1 MSLQNREAAAPS
13 EQAPVMQASPKLV
26 LASASPRRQELLA
39 QIGITPDIVDPADIP
54 EFPEKGE
61 KPRQYAGRLAL
72 EKAEAVASRQKGG
85 FILAADT
92 VVAVGQRSLGKA
104 ADEKEAKAYLSL
116 LSGRTHRVYT
126 GTALILPDGAIRSK
140 TVESKVT
147 FKPLDSNDIAMYI
160 KSDEWRG
167 KAGAYAIQGLGSIFI
182 RKIQGSYSNI
192 VGLPLHEVSMMLQG
206 NGFNIWHRSGLMP
219 KTGD

>member
-1 MSLQNREAAAPS
+1 MSSSDLDPLMH
-13 EQAPVMQASPKLV
+13 PPPKLI
-26 LASASPRRQELLA
+26 LASASPRRQELLD
-39 QIGITPDIVDPADIP
+39 QIGIVPDLVDPADIP

-61 KPRQYAGRLAL
+61 KPRHYAGRLAV
-72 EKAEAVASRQKGG
+72 EKATAVATRQAGN

-104 ADEKEAKAYLSL
+104 ANEEEAESYLRL

-126 GTALILPDGAIRSK
+126 GTALILPDGTIRSR

-147 FKPLDSNDIAMYI
+147 FKPLDRNDIAMYL

-182 RKIQGSYSNI
+182 KKIQGSYSNI
-192 VGLPLHEVSMMLQG
+192 VGLPLHEISMMLQG
-206 NGFNIWHRSGLMP
+206 NGFNIWHRSDLMH
-219 KTGD
+219 KTGG